1 MWKQLVTALVL
12 GGLTMLVAGCTNY
25 YRVTDPTTGKAYYTK
40 KVDAGKG
47 GAVKIKDEKTGS
59 MVTLQSSEVKE
70 ISKGEYKAGMV
81 AKEPVQSASVQDVTV
96 SAQTFGCI
104 LDWPKVRNTRMK
116 NSDPERLKEAMRIF
130 RDGVPDKEYPV
141 GTILQLVPFEAMVKH
156 PRENFPK
163 TNGWEFFFLDVS
175 REGTKIKDRGESVVN
190 LSQGITCLSCH
201 KAATRFDFVCEKRHG
216 CAPIPFD
223 DLKIIE
229 LQNADPRCTDLLKS

>member
-1 MWKQLVTALVL
+1 MQKHLIMTLIL
-12 GGLTMLVAGCTNY
+12 GGLTMLVASCTNY
-25 YRVTDPTTGKAYYTK
+25 YRVTDPTTGKAYYTT
-40 KVDAGKG
+40 KVDTGKG

-70 ISKGEYKAGMV
+70 ISKDEYNAGMTKV
-81 AKEPVQSASVQDVTV
+81 VHDITV
-96 SAQTFGCI
+96 YEQTFGCI
-104 LDWPKVRNTRMK
+104 LDWPKVRNTRMMHF
-116 NSDPERLKEAMRIF
+116 DPEKLKEAMRIF
-130 RDGVPDKEYPV
+130 RDGVPETEYPV

-156 PRENFPK
+156 PRETSPK

-175 REGTKIKDRGESVVN
+175 KEGTKIKDRGERVVN

-223 DLKIIE
+223 DQKIIE
-229 LQNADPRCTDLLKS
+229 LQNADPRCMDLLRS